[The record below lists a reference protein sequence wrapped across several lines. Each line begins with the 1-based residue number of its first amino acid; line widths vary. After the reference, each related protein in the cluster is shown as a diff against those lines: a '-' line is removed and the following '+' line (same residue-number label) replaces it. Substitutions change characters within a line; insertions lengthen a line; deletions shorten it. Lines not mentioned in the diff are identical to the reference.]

1 MTRKKTGRR
10 TSGDPRKTGGD
21 IAGPGGPHDHNAVI
35 IDTTNAV
42 LLDTTNAVLLDAS
55 DVSLV
60 ETGSGS
66 VALAMLLEGRIDK
79 TTDRARNLYLM
90 NEDGAA
96 ALVTELIALA
106 HRIGPEFG
114 HRFTARLQHL
124 IDTNALIGEQGDPS

>member
-1 MTRKKTGRR
+1 MSRKKTGRR
-10 TSGDPRKTGGD
+10 ISGDPRKSGGD
-21 IAGPGGPHDHNAVI
+21 IAGPGGPHDRNSVI

-42 LLDTTNAVLLDAS
+42 VLDSTS
-55 DVSLV
+55 VSLM
-60 ETGSGS
+60 ETPNGNP
-66 VALAMLLEGRIDK
+66 VLAMLLVGRIAK

-114 HRFTARLQHL
+114 ARFTARLEHL
-124 IDTNALIGEQGDPS
+124 IATESFTGQIPD

>member
-10 TSGDPRKTGGD
+10 TSGDPRKTGGN
-21 IAGPGGPHDHNAVI
+21 IAGPGGPHDHNSVI
-35 IDTTNAV
+35 VDTTDAV
-42 LLDTTNAVLLDAS
+42 LLDSS
-55 DVSLV
+55 DVCLV
-60 ETGSGS
+60 ETGGGEVVLS
-66 VALAMLLEGRIDK
+66 MLLEGRINK

-114 HRFTARLQHL
+114 ERLMARVRHL
-124 IDTNALIGEQGDPS
+124 LDTDAFNGQQGDQG

>member
-10 TSGDPRKTGGD
+10 ISGDPRKTGGN

-35 IDTTNAV
+35 VDTTDAV
-42 LLDTTNAVLLDAS
+42 LLDSS
-55 DVSLV
+55 DVCLV
-60 ETGSGS
+60 ETGSGEVVLS
-66 VALAMLLEGRIDK
+66 MLLEGRINK

-124 IDTNALIGEQGDPS
+124 LDTDAFNGEQGGQR

>member
-10 TSGDPRKTGGD
+10 TSGDPRKSGGN
-21 IAGPGGPHDHNAVI
+21 IAGPGSPHDHNAVI
-35 IDTTNAV
+35 V
-42 LLDTTNAVLLDAS
+42 DTTNAVLLDAS

-60 ETGSGS
+60 ETSDGS
-66 VALAMLLEGRIDK
+66 VALAMLLEGRINK

-114 HRFTARLQHL
+114 ERFTARLEHL
-124 IDTNALIGEQGDPS
+124 IDTKSFGNQQGDPS